1 KENLG
6 QSFENKS
13 AMSKFLL
20 SIKTQMNEALQHS
33 EADIISALR
42 QGDSKALEIIYKQHY
57 PAILHF
63 IIQNNGTDQDAK
75 DLYQEA
81 IIILYEKVR
90 QEHFLLT
97 CQIKT
102 FLYSVCR
109 RLWLKRLREKGK
121 YFGKL
126 EDFESFLPL
135 EDDELGLEENEN
147 KLGAMA
153 AAMEQLGEPCRTLL
167 KDFYVQGLTMQDIAE
182 KMGYTNA
189 DNAKNQ
195 KYKCLVR
202 LKKLFFERYKKFE
215 N

>member
-1 KENLG
+1 
-6 QSFENKS
+6 
-13 AMSKFLL
+13 MSKFLL
-20 SIKTQMNEALQHS
+20 SIKAQMNEALQHS

-63 IIQNNGTDQDAK
+63 IVQNNGTDQDAK

-81 IIILYEKVR
+81 VIILYEKLR

-109 RLWLKRLREKGK
+109 KLWLKRLREKGK

-135 EDDELGLEENEN
+135 EEDELGIEENEQ
-147 KLGAMA
+147 KLGSMA
-153 AAMEQLGEPCRTLL
+153 IAMEQLGEPCRTLL
-167 KDFYVQGLTMQDIAE
+167 IDFYVRGLSMQDIAE

-202 LKKLFFERYKKFE
+202 LKKLFFEKYKKFE
-215 N
+215 L

>member
-1 KENLG
+1 MVN
-6 QSFENKS
+6 
-13 AMSKFLL
+13 FLL
-20 SIKTQMNEALQHS
+20 STTFQMNGALPQS
-33 EADIISALR
+33 EADILSAIR
-42 QGDSKALEIIYKQHY
+42 KGDSRALEIIYKQHY

-63 IIQNNGTDQDAK
+63 VIQNNGSDQDAK

-81 IIILYEKVR
+81 VIILYEKIKE
-90 QEHFLLT
+90 EHFLLT
-97 CQIKT
+97 CQIRT

-126 EDFESFLPL
+126 EDFETFLPL
-135 EDDELGLEENEN
+135 EEDELGIEENEN

-153 AAMEQLGEPCRTLL
+153 QALALLGEPCRTLL
-167 KDFYVQGLTMQDIAE
+167 QDFYIKGLNMQEIAQ

-195 KYKCLVR
+195 KYKCLNR
-202 LKKLFFERYKKFE
+202 LKKLFFEKYKKFE
-215 N
+215 L

>member
-1 KENLG
+1 
-6 QSFENKS
+6 
-13 AMSKFLL
+13 MSKFLL
-20 SIKTQMNEALQHS
+20 SIKAQMNEALQHS

-81 IIILYEKVR
+81 VIILYEKLR

-109 RLWLKRLREKGK
+109 KLWLKR
-121 YFGKL
+121 
-126 EDFESFLPL
+126 
-135 EDDELGLEENEN
+135 
-147 KLGAMA
+147 
-153 AAMEQLGEPCRTLL
+153 
-167 KDFYVQGLTMQDIAE
+167 
-182 KMGYTNA
+182 
-189 DNAKNQ
+189 
-195 KYKCLVR
+195 
-202 LKKLFFERYKKFE
+202 
-215 N
+215 

>member
-1 KENLG
+1 M
-6 QSFENKS
+6 
-13 AMSKFLL
+13 AKFLL
-20 SIKTQMNEALQHS
+20 SIKAQMNEALQHS

-57 PAILHF
+57 PAVLHF

-81 IIILYEKVR
+81 VIILYEKLR

-109 RLWLKRLREKGK
+109 KLWLKRLREKGK

-135 EDDELGLEENEN
+135 EEDELGIEENEQ

-153 AAMEQLGEPCRTLL
+153 TAMEQLGEPCRTLL
-167 KDFYVQGLTMQDIAE
+167 KDFYISGLTMQDIAE

-202 LKKLFFERYKKFE
+202 LKKLFFEKYKKFE
-215 N
+215 V

>member
-1 KENLG
+1 
-6 QSFENKS
+6 
-13 AMSKFLL
+13 MSKFLL